1 MTQQELSAA
10 PLKQFAGAIAQL
22 ILDKTPANRIERQ
35 EAEKVGAGIISK
47 DCGGRKSSRVD
58 TTGGPDVVCEL
69 KSADRTKRRKK
80 LKAGSSKK
88 VEGPRLHLLHSV
100 AEGLPEMTY
109 PASEE
114 PNTGRKII

>member
-1 MTQQELSAA
+1 MGNNESRSRERRRAQGIW
-10 PLKQFAGAIAQL
+10 KNKAGKRL
-22 ILDKTPANRIERQ
+22 
-35 EAEKVGAGIISK
+35 VGRNHLVNMG
-47 DCGGRKSSRVD
+47 SR
-58 TTGGPDVVCEL
+58 GL
-69 KSADRTKRRKK
+69 RTAWEITEEEEK

-114 PNTGRKII
+114 PNTERRII